1 MFRGFQLNLNCQGHE
16 AFLSTTLLSISS
28 QRNSPFLF
36 DLPKGNK

>member
-1 MFRGFQLNLNCQGHE
+1 MFRGFQLNLNCKHE

-36 DLPKGNK
+36 DLPEENK